1 MMILLPPL
9 FSLAVQEEKILP
21 IHRSAKE
28 QLIHLDIILTL
39 REEMIYVATACWI
52 YLRRP
57 TSIPWVLLD
66 QMEKHK
72 AYAEGVETQE
82 GEEIQG
88 GFSEEK
94 QKLSENPETEKLPD
108 PTEPTT
114 TEIVVQGGI
123 RLWEPQYQ
131 ETSGKTAV
139 VFETR

>member
-1 MMILLPPL
+1 MMILLPLL
-9 FSLAVQEEKILP
+9 FTLAVQEEKILL
-21 IHRSAKE
+21 IHRSAEE

-39 REEMIYVATACWI
+39 RKEMIYVATACLMNWG
-52 YLRRP
+52 RP

-72 AYAEGVETQE
+72 PYAKGVETQE

-88 GFSEEK
+88 GFREEK
-94 QKLSENPETEKLPD
+94 EKLSENPETEKLP
-108 PTEPTT
+108 EPTT

-123 RLWEPQYQ
+123 RLWEHQYQ

-139 VFETR
+139 VFKTR